1 MFARATTVQIRPDA
15 VDQAISIYRESVVPA
30 AQAQKGF
37 VSTSMLTDR
46 ASGKGLAV
54 TVWQTMEDLLA
65 SESSGYYQE
74 QVAKFAP
81 ILTAAPMRETY
92 EVSVSA

>member
-15 VDQAISIYRESVVPA
+15 VDQAISIYRDSVVPA
-30 AQAQKGF
+30 AKAQKGF
-37 VSTSMLTDR
+37 VSTYMLSDR
-46 ASGKGLAV
+46 ASGKGMAV
-54 TVWQTMEDLLA
+54 TIFQTMEDLEA
-65 SESSGYYQE
+65 SETSGYYQE

-81 ILTAAPMRETY
+81 LLTAAPVRETF